1 MFASW
6 WWQKTSTVERGN
18 VSIGKGVWCPWRGR
32 NGTGTKLLITKFL
45 ITEFLITKYSEVR
58 LSVEVKLNGR

>member
-1 MFASW
+1 M
-6 WWQKTSTVERGN
+6 
-18 VSIGKGVWCPWRGR
+18 SIGKGVWCPWRGR